1 MIPVRLELEGFGP
14 YVERQEIDFTRFFAA
29 GLVLIRG
36 ETGAGKTVLLD
47 AMTYALYG
55 RSSGGTRGDFA
66 DLRSLLMPPDAPT
79 RVTFEFDVR
88 GRRYR
93 FARWLRVR
101 KKRTGA
107 YEYLPA
113 QDAFFLSPNGTFTTF
128 FENPRQRDVEE
139 KARELI
145 GLNCE
150 QFCQVMIL
158 PQGQFERLLVAKSEE
173 KEAVLV
179 SLFHAERWQRIAE
192 QVCMRAN
199 GLRQR
204 LDQEKA
210 AVQALL
216 DGQGC
221 ADADTLS
228 DKRKQ
233 TCEQLAEQAA
243 RRQAASDTLDLK
255 RRVFEEETRIFGLF
269 EERRTV
275 QGERE
280 RLENRAPLMREKQE
294 RISAARRAVQ
304 AEGAC
309 AHAAAAAAEL
319 ERRQAAVQQAE
330 KQLAKTRQ
338 ALLTAAGALEA
349 CEREE
354 PFHAPGN
361 PAGEL
366 PSAWGSGAHEGAVGR
381 PLGTRGQIRGRCTRT
396 SGSVQEPERKVGS
409 RADTYFRRVQRPSAR
424 PAGGAGTAR
433 TGCSGAG
440 TVRTGGCK
448 SGSLPGTVCG
458 AVGRTRSQTGGARG
472 GKRQAGR
479 VGAPVPAKCGGGAG
493 GVPLGR
499 NAMSG
504 LRRDPPSIPGDCG
517 GGCGQRCPDRCGG
530 SCGRTGGAG
539 I

>member
-233 TCEQLAEQAA
+233 TCEQLAGQAA

-255 RRVFEEETRIFGLF
+255 RRGVEEENRIFGLF
-269 EERRTV
+269 
-275 QGERE
+275 
-280 RLENRAPLMREKQE
+280 
-294 RISAARRAVQ
+294 
-304 AEGAC
+304 
-309 AHAAAAAAEL
+309 
-319 ERRQAAVQQAE
+319 
-330 KQLAKTRQ
+330 
-338 ALLTAAGALEA
+338 
-349 CEREE
+349 
-354 PFHAPGN
+354 
-361 PAGEL
+361 
-366 PSAWGSGAHEGAVGR
+366 
-381 PLGTRGQIRGRCTRT
+381 
-396 SGSVQEPERKVGS
+396 
-409 RADTYFRRVQRPSAR
+409 
-424 PAGGAGTAR
+424 
-433 TGCSGAG
+433 
-440 TVRTGGCK
+440 
-448 SGSLPGTVCG
+448 
-458 AVGRTRSQTGGARG
+458 
-472 GKRQAGR
+472 
-479 VGAPVPAKCGGGAG
+479 
-493 GVPLGR
+493 
-499 NAMSG
+499 
-504 LRRDPPSIPGDCG
+504 
-517 GGCGQRCPDRCGG
+517 
-530 SCGRTGGAG
+530 
-539 I
+539 